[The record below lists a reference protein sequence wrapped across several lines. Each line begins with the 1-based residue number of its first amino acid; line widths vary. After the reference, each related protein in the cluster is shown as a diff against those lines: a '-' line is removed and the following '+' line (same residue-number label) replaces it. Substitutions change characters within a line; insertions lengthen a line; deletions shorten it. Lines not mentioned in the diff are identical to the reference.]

1 MTCDSVQAAPTYT
14 PGVHTGTFIDGGN
27 MLMDGTGTAVLA
39 YNDTTSGLIVNGTLT
54 YPLPSPTV
62 VPIQMVVTVVNST
75 TIEFRISFPQG
86 LYIDD
91 EVESGTLT
99 WTQQNFPLSGSGTEI
114 NTSRSGTLGTATV
127 SIAN

>member
-1 MTCDSVQAAPTYT
+1 
-14 PGVHTGTFIDGGN
+14 
-27 MLMDGTGTAVLA
+27 MDGTGTAVLA